1 MANAVAAGRTG
12 GFTGRAVM
20 AIARQ
25 RELSL
30 VLLMLALSIFVA
42 IQAPQFLTTG
52 NLIAVTSVAAIIA
65 VAAVG
70 EALVVITRNVDL
82 SVESTI
88 GLVALVV
95 AEILSRDLLPIPVAW

>member
-1 MANAVAAGRTG
+1 MAEAAVATPGRG
-12 GFTGRAVM
+12 GLTGRAIM

-30 VLLMLALSIFVA
+30 VLLMLALSVFVA
-42 IQAPQFLTTG
+42 IQAPQFLTAG
-52 NLIAVTSVAAIIA
+52 NLISVTVVASIIA
-65 VAAVG
+65 IAAVG

-88 GLVALVV
+88 GLVALGV
-95 AEILSRDLLPIPVAW
+95 AEIL